1 MIIEGKNYTSLSELV
16 AGELYTKSLV
26 ETIANALH
34 GLGVDE
40 NGKETSLNSTLK
52 MVAGIDLTAV
62 PTKIGTVNNKET
74 FIAVVDALLKGE
86 ALEVAGV
93 VEIGGE
99 NGYVYAIK
107 PLLQVLGCKNLETTV
122 KDSDP
127 TLAAILTAVLN
138 RVDEILADPITEV
151 LEMLP
156 QLANFVNKGGI
167 QTFVEEILYPV
178 TRIASPIV
186 NLVKDDKQSL
196 FDFVLD
202 IVSRFVPA
210 INDYLPKGTTW
221 SNIHTKL
228 YDIVKDL
235 VPAEIEINGKKYTIS
250 IPEFDLAEIAGC
262 GKGTGIIF
270 NADKA
275 DVFTKLFG
283 YIFKTIKAN
292 KDNLFAP
299 IIKDLLG
306 DMLDEELIDEALD
319 EVFATTE
326 YEFIAKLV
334 DVVNGLDTDITHKA
348 DWSKVAAD
356 VIPTV
361 VNYPEN
367 GKAEVESFIN
377 TVSGIV
383 NTLVPGL
390 IKDANG
396 NGYDSLTALVNEK
409 VYNKSLIETIAKALN
424 GLGYDEN
431 GNVSSLNNTLKDVI
445 GIDFTAVPTTVG
457 KVTDSASFAKEL
469 AKVLAPFDHIV
480 DALLNAG
487 SINVYGIVDIGGQN
501 AYVDAIKPLLT
512 VLGCDTTGIVEGK
525 ATLEAILASLLAR
538 VDEIVANPVEE
549 VLGLIPAIANF
560 IDKGGIQTF
569 IEELIYPVSRIIEP
583 IMPMD
588 AVFDMLVS
596 FVAVMFGLPEDATW
610 DNIQDYIFDIVNT
623 LIPEVNYIATTDKN
637 GNVTYTILKLDTNEE
652 SEHYYEF
659 YYEKTDKNGKTQRV
673 YLTDEQYEDV
683 ETINGFVINGVPY
696 PIYINGSTILKD
708 LAGCGVGGGFDL
720 TPDNADTFV
729 TLFGFIWDV
738 VKDNEDNLIRP
749 LLKNLIGDNETV
761 MNIVDRVLGLSKE
774 EVVLAIVE
782 LFNGLKSNGHVADW
796 SKIEAAIKTTTVKY
810 PAGVTAKDVDK
821 LINTVSNV
829 VDGVLPMLLKSTGY
843 NSLQALVAGMVYT
856 PDLVNTIANAL
867 KGLAENKQVTDILAY
882 VGIELNAADYN
893 KKWNVKDANSFA
905 KAIAEL
911 VAPFNGVID
920 ALLNGGSIVIA
931 ENLLGDSA
939 ITIEGENG
947 YVNAI
952 KPLLRVLGCNT
963 NGIKDGNAT
972 VEAILKSLLNRVD
985 EILANPVDEIV
996 ALIPQLVNF
1005 INQGG
1010 IQTFVEELIYPVTRI
1025 ASPVIALVAEDGDLF
1040 NFVFDIVKGLDG
1052 VKDIIPAE
1060 ATWDTIQNYIFDI
1073 LAKIDIP
1080 ALDLK
1085 ALGGCGTG
1093 TGFDYNANSADVII
1107 IVLRYVW
1114 NVVQTNKNSF
1124 ILPMLKSVLGN
1135 NYKNF
1140 GSYIEKALSNKDD
1153 AVIKALVDVIKGL
1166 DASAH
1171 KADWS
1176 FLYKNYKQTNVKY
1189 PNGVTAKDLE
1199 KVVAILSE
1207 AVNNALQIFLGK
1219 SLDDLVPDMIYTD
1232 SLVTTLAKAIGSLKT
1247 NKDLAEIFKLLGVDF
1262 SKVNYNQKWN
1272 VTDKRSFAKAIA
1284 TILSQRKQ
1292 V

>member
-1 MIIEGKNYTSLSELV
+1 
-16 AGELYTKSLV
+16 
-26 ETIANALH
+26 
-34 GLGVDE
+34 
-40 NGKETSLNSTLK
+40 
-52 MVAGIDLTAV
+52 
-62 PTKIGTVNNKET
+62 
-74 FIAVVDALLKGE
+74 
-86 ALEVAGV
+86 
-93 VEIGGE
+93 
-99 NGYVYAIK
+99 
-107 PLLQVLGCKNLETTV
+107 
-122 KDSDP
+122 
-127 TLAAILTAVLN
+127 
-138 RVDEILADPITEV
+138 
-151 LEMLP
+151 
-156 QLANFVNKGGI
+156 
-167 QTFVEEILYPV
+167 
-178 TRIASPIV
+178 
-186 NLVKDDKQSL
+186 
-196 FDFVLD
+196 
-202 IVSRFVPA
+202 
-210 INDYLPKGTTW
+210 
-221 SNIHTKL
+221 
-228 YDIVKDL
+228 
-235 VPAEIEINGKKYTIS
+235 
-250 IPEFDLAEIAGC
+250 
-262 GKGTGIIF
+262 
-270 NADKA
+270 
-275 DVFTKLFG
+275 
-283 YIFKTIKAN
+283 
-292 KDNLFAP
+292 
-299 IIKDLLG
+299 
-306 DMLDEELIDEALD
+306 
-319 EVFATTE
+319 
-326 YEFIAKLV
+326 
-334 DVVNGLDTDITHKA
+334 
-348 DWSKVAAD
+348 
-356 VIPTV
+356 
-361 VNYPEN
+361 
-367 GKAEVESFIN
+367 
-377 TVSGIV
+377 
-383 NTLVPGL
+383 
-390 IKDANG
+390 
-396 NGYDSLTALVNEK
+396 
-409 VYNKSLIETIAKALN
+409 
-424 GLGYDEN
+424 
-431 GNVSSLNNTLKDVI
+431 
-445 GIDFTAVPTTVG
+445 
-457 KVTDSASFAKEL
+457 
-469 AKVLAPFDHIV
+469 
-480 DALLNAG
+480 
-487 SINVYGIVDIGGQN
+487 
-501 AYVDAIKPLLT
+501 
-512 VLGCDTTGIVEGK
+512 
-525 ATLEAILASLLAR
+525 
-538 VDEIVANPVEE
+538 
-549 VLGLIPAIANF
+549 
-560 IDKGGIQTF
+560 
-569 IEELIYPVSRIIEP
+569 
-583 IMPMD
+583 
-588 AVFDMLVS
+588 
-596 FVAVMFGLPEDATW
+596 
-610 DNIQDYIFDIVNT
+610 
-623 LIPEVNYIATTDKN
+623 
-637 GNVTYTILKLDTNEE
+637 
-652 SEHYYEF
+652 
-659 YYEKTDKNGKTQRV
+659 
-673 YLTDEQYEDV
+673 
-683 ETINGFVINGVPY
+683 
-696 PIYINGSTILKD
+696 
-708 LAGCGVGGGFDL
+708 
-720 TPDNADTFV
+720 
-729 TLFGFIWDV
+729 
-738 VKDNEDNLIRP
+738 
-749 LLKNLIGDNETV
+749 

-1073 LAKIDIP
+1073 LAKIDINIPINGKNYKLNIP

-1284 TILSQRKQ
+1284 TILSPFNNLLAVLLNAGEFNVEGIIEITGANGYENAIKPLFDVLGCKTVSASKYKSDALKNSNNLLLNILNPLLDRVDVILANPVEEVMNLLPSIANFINKGGIQKFVEELIYPVINIVNPILKLVTDDNLFDFAFDLLNKLGVIDLDITWKKAHNQIIPLVNTFLTNIKIAGKSYSITVPNINWGVLAGCGKLSGNSIAANDGDVLMTLLRYIFKALNANKNIIFDLVGGKNSTIGQIVNNVLKQ
-1292 V
+1292 GADGMAKIVVTILLKMETFDNVKWTFKNIKEITVKYTEHLGEKEYFEAIGKLDEFISGILSDLAHISLESVLGDLVYTNNDREF